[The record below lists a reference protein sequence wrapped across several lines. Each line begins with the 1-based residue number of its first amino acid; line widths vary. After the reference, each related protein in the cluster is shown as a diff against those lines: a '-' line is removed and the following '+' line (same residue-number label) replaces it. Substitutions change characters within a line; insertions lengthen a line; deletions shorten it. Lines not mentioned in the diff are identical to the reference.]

1 MKNTLKI
8 LGLSLTLC
16 LLNGACS
23 KRLKGNDSSMNRE
36 NKPNLSQTYAEF
48 RSKHISNVSYNLSF
62 DLSHGKE
69 KFSGISSIHFEYKPQ
84 SQPVTIDF
92 VGGTVKS
99 VKINEQ
105 GYQANYNGNFLS
117 IDPAQLNEGENT
129 IEITFEHAYSND
141 GAGLYRFEDTE
152 DNTSYIYSNFEPYDA
167 NKMFPCFDQPD
178 LKASYEL
185 DVVAPKSW
193 QVISAAQETEVKAKG
208 DVKHWHFPK
217 TKRFSTYIFPL
228 HAGDYTYWTSDYN
241 GMSMRLFARKS
252 LAKYVNQEFWFD
264 ISKKGFEFFNA
275 YFDYDYPFGKYDQVI
290 VPDFNAGAM
299 ENTAA
304 ITFSEAYIKKGKYT
318 RSNEM
323 NIAEVILHEMAHMW
337 FGNLV
342 TMKWWND
349 LWLNES
355 FATYMAYLAV
365 AENTQFKEAWHDFY
379 AGIKVWAYTEDQ
391 RITTH
396 PIEATIETTDQAFA
410 NFDGITYGKGASSL
424 KQLAY
429 YIGADE
435 FKKGMRHY
443 FKTFAYKNTQLSDF
457 VGSLEKGAQK
467 SLQAWVGDWLRNKG
481 LNTIKA
487 DLAGCKPGEKIKKFD
502 LIQGVASGDDVLRA
516 HKVNVAL
523 YTVEKGKLTAYANET
538 VQYDGKKTS
547 VNKFEG
553 KTCPA
558 FVFVN
563 EADNDFVKVVFDD
576 ASVKFLKD
584 NLNLFESAHHRSMIW
599 RSLWDMVEDQKL
611 SIDEYL
617 TIVDAH
623 LDQEGNVDVSGQI
636 VNTLIGRRGSH
647 HAVLYYV
654 KNQKEKHASL
664 QKKYEDFFWKKLNAA
679 QVESDFQ
686 SHWYNTYVSMLES
699 DQAQEQ
705 LLSLLNGKTKI
716 KGLTI
721 DQDKR
726 WGAIKVLNSLAH
738 PKAKDLLKAEQEK
751 DKSSG
756 GVKSAIAC
764 EVIYPDKA
772 SKNEWYNKLM
782 NNELDSLAK
791 KAVVIS
797 NLLPNGQEEFKAD
810 FYDRLYDAIVQ
821 KNKEGDLELLT
832 RFTIGLAPVSCDP
845 ASVERMGKFIKK
857 NQADFLPIVKKNLL
871 IMHESYETCVNVR
884 QYNKL

>member
-1 MKNTLKI
+1 MKNIFKI
-8 LGLSLTLC
+8 LGLCVTLS
-16 LLNGACS
+16 LLNLACS
-23 KRLKGNDSSMNRE
+23 KHLKGKDASMNRK

-48 RSKHISNVSYNLSF
+48 RSKHVANVAYNLSF

-69 KFSGISSIHFEYKPQ
+69 KFSGVSRISFDYT
-84 SQPVTIDF
+84 SQTQPLTVDF
-92 VGGTVKS
+92 HGGTVKS
-99 VKINEQ
+99 VKINDLDYE
-105 GYQANYNGNFLS
+105 ANYNGNFLS
-117 IDPAQLNEGENT
+117 IDPAQLNEGENKL
-129 IEITFEHAYSND
+129 EIAFEHPYSND

-152 DNTSYIYSNFEPYDA
+152 DNTSYMYSNFEPFDA

-178 LKASYEL
+178 LKASYEM
-185 DVVAPKSW
+185 DVLAPKSW
-193 QVISAAQETEVKAKG
+193 QVISALRESEVKSKG
-208 DVKHWHFPK
+208 AVKHWHFPK
-217 TKRFSTYIFPL
+217 TKRFSTYIFSL
-228 HAGDYTYWTSDYN
+228 HAGDYTSWSSDYN
-241 GMSMRLFARKS
+241 GMPLRLFARKS
-252 LAKYVNQEFWFD
+252 LAKYVKPEHWFD

-275 YFDYDYPFGKYDQVI
+275 YFDYDYPFGKYDQLI

-318 RSNEM
+318 RANEM

-355 FATYMAYLAV
+355 FATYMSYLAV

-435 FKKGMRHY
+435 FKNGMRHY
-443 FKTFAYKNTQLSDF
+443 FKTYAYKNTELSDF

-481 LNTIKA
+481 LNSIKA
-487 DLAGCKPGEKIKKFD
+487 DLGGCKPGEKIKHFE
-502 LIQGVASGDDVLRA
+502 LIQGIASGDDVLRA
-516 HKVNVAL
+516 HKVNVVL
-523 YTVEKGKLTAYANET
+523 YTVDKGKLKAYANEV
-538 VQYDGKKTS
+538 VQYDGKKTT
-547 VNKFEG
+547 VNKLEG
-553 KTCPA
+553 KACPA

-563 EADNDFVKVVFDD
+563 EGDNDFAKVVFDE

-584 NLNLFESAHHRSMIW
+584 NLSLFESAHHRSMIW

-617 TIVDAH
+617 SIVDAH
-623 LDQEGNVDVSGQI
+623 LDQESNVDVSGQ
-636 VNTLIGRRGSH
+636 VTNTLIGRRGSH

-654 KNQKEKHASL
+654 KNQKDKYEAL
-664 QKKYEDFFWKKLNAA
+664 QKKYEGFFWKKLNEV
-679 QVESDFQ
+679 QPESDYQ
-686 SHWYNTYVSMLES
+686 TLWYNAFSNMLHSAEA
-699 DQAQEQ
+699 QAQ
-705 LLSLLNGKTKI
+705 LLSLLNGQTKI
-716 KGLTI
+716 KGLKI

-726 WGAIKVLNSLAH
+726 WGAIKVLNGLAH
-738 PKAKDLLKAEQEK
+738 AKAKDLLKAEQKK

-764 EVIYPDKA
+764 EAIYPDLA
-772 SKNEWYNKLM
+772 SKNAWYDKLM

-791 KAVVIS
+791 KAVVIGS
-797 NLLPNGQEEFKAD
+797 LLPNGQEQFKAD

-832 RFTIGLAPVSCDP
+832 RFTVGLAPVSCDP
-845 ASVERMGKFIKK
+845 ASVERLGKFIKK

-884 QYNKL
+884 KYNQL